1 MNAYM
6 KRLFRILRRRY
17 GTIEQLIRTDDEH
30 QFWAVT
36 AGQPVCSRKTVYN
49 LERGRAET
57 DEDTVAFLIGKLG
70 LRYVSGQRESSQLI
84 MIAAGLKQAI
94 MAGDDNGVERV
105 QMMVEALS
113 YEGVFLF
120 DLWQL
125 LLKAVTEFYRTGSF
139 SSYCRLREMNLDDS
153 IFAPDLIWLSDYVQ
167 VFFQVFVCGDFAC
180 ANRIMPKLPGIS
192 EFDLAVLMIGQVES
206 EQLLGLMISQLES
219 RIHGL
224 APSQKQRLHYW
235 MRTCLSISRL
245 CHGRPDDDGIGPDP
259 AATVRTVAERKDP
272 LSRRFLQEISPY
284 RNPLIAAML
293 RRKALTEAMNNRHYR
308 MLCDVVELL
317 EF

>member
-1 MNAYM
+1 
-6 KRLFRILRRRY
+6 
-17 GTIEQLIRTDDEH
+17 
-30 QFWAVT
+30 
-36 AGQPVCSRKTVYN
+36 
-49 LERGRAET
+49 
-57 DEDTVAFLIGKLG
+57 
-70 LRYVSGQRESSQLI
+70 
-84 MIAAGLKQAI
+84 
-94 MAGDDNGVERV
+94 
-105 QMMVEALS
+105 
-113 YEGVFLF
+113 
-120 DLWQL
+120 
-125 LLKAVTEFYRTGSF
+125 
-139 SSYCRLREMNLDDS
+139 MNLDDS